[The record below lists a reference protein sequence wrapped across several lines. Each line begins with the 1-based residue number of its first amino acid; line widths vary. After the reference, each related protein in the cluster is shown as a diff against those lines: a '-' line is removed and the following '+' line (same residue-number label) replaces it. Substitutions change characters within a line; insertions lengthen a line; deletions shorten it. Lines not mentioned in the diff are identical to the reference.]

1 MTASPQRWAIIGTGT
16 ISRSITADLARCAGA
31 EAVVVHSRNP
41 EKAARFATEFG
52 IANATADYAAILA
65 DDSIDA
71 IYLATPFA
79 THHAMSR
86 EALLAGK
93 HVLVEKPMAM
103 NTAEVAD
110 LFGLAAAQ
118 GVFLMEAM
126 WMKFNP
132 GFLRLREEIARGRIG
147 EVRSV
152 RAAFGAPF
160 PEGGSR
166 WDLAASG
173 GALLDQGIYPVA
185 LAHALLGSP
194 ESITARGTTRAD
206 GLDLSEHFTFE
217 YADGRFAQGA
227 SSMVEFLDL
236 AASVNGTIGWID
248 VPPYF
253 WGVRRLEIHAGATQ
267 ESFERPEVVEFDEP
281 GNGYVPMLSE
291 VICAIDAGMLEHPEH
306 DANATVDVF
315 TLLDEIMSQVRQE
328 LPADSRGPAG
338 RRDVQYPTRA

>member
-1 MTASPQRWAIIGTGT
+1 MTTPPQRWALIGTGT
-16 ISRSITADLARCAGA
+16 ISRSIAADLARCAGA
-31 EAVVVHSRNP
+31 EAVVVHSRDP

-52 IANATADYAAILA
+52 IAKATADYAAILA

-79 THHAMSR
+79 THHRMSR

-103 NTAEVAD
+103 STAEVAD

-126 WMKFNP
+126 WMKFTP
-132 GFLRLREEIARGRIG
+132 GFLRLREEVARGRIG

-152 RAAFGAPF
+152 RASFGAPF

-173 GALLDQGIYPVA
+173 GALLDQGIYPVT

-194 ESITARGTTRAD
+194 ESISARGTTRAD

-217 YADGRFAQGA
+217 YPGGAFAQGG

-248 VPPYF
+248 IPPYF

-281 GNGYVPMLSE
+281 GDGYVPMLSE
-291 VICAIDAGMLEHPEH
+291 VIRAIDAGMLQHPEH

-315 TLLDEIMSQVRQE
+315 TLLDEIMFQVRQ
-328 LPADSRGPAG
+328 SAG
-338 RRDVQYPTRA
+338 AQP